1 MQESTLPLRIDQGA
15 IQDADEL
22 ALFFLE
28 EDIDLA
34 MKFLEELEDAYENI
48 RRFPHIYPHYCDG
61 IARRTRLEKMGDGY
75 AQNTVGG
82 FPVILRG
89 RGRIE
94 REGA

>member
-28 EDIDLA
+28 EDIHFA

-48 RRFPHIYPHYCDG
+48 RR
-61 IARRTRLEKMGDGY
+61 
-75 AQNTVGG
+75 
-82 FPVILRG
+82 LR
-89 RGRIE
+89 E
-94 REGA
+94 HTTLSSPLPSLP